1 MQSSRS
7 LPPGDEPRAPPD
19 RDPYRAIA
27 DSGRRL
33 ILDALAAG
41 ECSVS
46 QLTGLLGISQP
57 AVSQHLRVLREAG
70 LVDERREGRFHY
82 YRMRAEPLRD
92 VFDWVAQYESFWS
105 GRLDALARH
114 LKAKG
119 H

>member
-1 MQSSRS
+1 MHTAPPSGDEAR
-7 LPPGDEPRAPPD
+7 LPPE
-19 RDPYRAIA
+19 RDAFRAIA
-27 DSGRRL
+27 DGGRRL
-33 ILDALAAG
+33 ILEALAAG

-70 LVDERREGRFHY
+70 LVEERREGRFHY
-82 YRMRAEPLRD
+82 YRMRAEPLRE

-105 GRLDALARH
+105 ERLDALARH
-114 LKAKG
+114 LKKKG